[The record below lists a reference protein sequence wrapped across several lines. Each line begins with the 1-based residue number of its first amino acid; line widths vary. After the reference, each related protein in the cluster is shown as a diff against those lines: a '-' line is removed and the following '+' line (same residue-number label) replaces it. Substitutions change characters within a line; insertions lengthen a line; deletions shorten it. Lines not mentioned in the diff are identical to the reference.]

1 MEFKLVSNF
10 SPSGDQPNAIS
21 NLTANFAKGTNFQV
35 LLGVTGSGK
44 TYTVANL
51 IEKLQLPTLIIS
63 HNKTL
68 AGQLYSEFKEFFPN
82 NAVEYFVSYY
92 DYYQPESYI
101 PSTDTYIEKEADI
114 NKLIESLRLK
124 ATASLMSR
132 KDVIVVSSVSCIY
145 NLGSPLEFTTYS
157 LNVKRGIST
166 HKEILE
172 RLVEIFYQNSK
183 IDFEKGNFRQI
194 GSVID
199 IWPAY
204 TEYPIRLEFS
214 EEILQKIYL
223 FNPITGEETES
234 FNNFV
239 IFPAKHYVSPNL
251 QNEEILNQIR
261 QDLTSQVQHL
271 KSSGK
276 PLEAYRLEQKTN
288 NDLEMIKE
296 IGYCNGIENYS
307 RYFDK
312 RNPGEPPFTLIDFFG
327 KEFLLIIDESHMT
340 IPQIGGMYNGD
351 RSRKETLINYGFR
364 LPSALDNRPL
374 NFAEFESKI
383 KKVIFTSATPDTWEI
398 AKSNNTVIEQLVRP
412 TGIPE
417 PEILIKPTNNQI
429 PDLIERIKERVSK
442 NERVLVTTLTKKISE
457 ELSDYLQNKT
467 DIKTAYLHSDIE
479 TLERTEIL
487 TKLRKGEFSVL
498 IGVNLLREG
507 LDLPEVSLVAI
518 LDADK
523 EGFLRSKTA
532 LIQTMGRTARHV
544 NGQVVLYADTITK
557 SIQGAK
563 EEVDRRR
570 KYQLEYNK
578 KMGITPRSVKSNIKP
593 LIIEREIKT
602 TDENI
607 DSNFEDFEFRTFAKA
622 KQNKIIKNLEKIMK
636 NYAENLQFEEACV
649 IRDRLLNLK
658 KIYK

>member
-1 MEFKLVSNF
+1 
-10 SPSGDQPNAIS
+10 
-21 NLTANFAKGTNFQV
+21 
-35 LLGVTGSGK
+35 
-44 TYTVANL
+44 
-51 IEKLQLPTLIIS
+51 
-63 HNKTL
+63 
-68 AGQLYSEFKEFFPN
+68 
-82 NAVEYFVSYY
+82 
-92 DYYQPESYI
+92 
-101 PSTDTYIEKEADI
+101 
-114 NKLIESLRLK
+114 
-124 ATASLMSR
+124 
-132 KDVIVVSSVSCIY
+132 
-145 NLGSPLEFTTYS
+145 
-157 LNVKRGIST
+157 
-166 HKEILE
+166 
-172 RLVEIFYQNSK
+172 
-183 IDFEKGNFRQI
+183 
-194 GSVID
+194 
-199 IWPAY
+199 
-204 TEYPIRLEFS
+204 
-214 EEILQKIYL
+214 
-223 FNPITGEETES
+223 
-234 FNNFV
+234 
-239 IFPAKHYVSPNL
+239 
-251 QNEEILNQIR
+251 
-261 QDLTSQVQHL
+261 
-271 KSSGK
+271 
-276 PLEAYRLEQKTN
+276 
-288 NDLEMIKE
+288 LEMIKE

-383 KKVIFTSATPDTWEI
+383 KKVIFTSATPNTWEI